1 MAPKIISIE
10 GNIGSGKSTLLNLL
24 RSYYSNN
31 TNVVFADE
39 PLDVWNTI
47 TDKDGVTMLEK
58 FYADQEKYSFQFQMM
73 AYISRISELKKLVKN
88 STDDTIIITERS
100 VYTDKNVFAKMLYDD
115 GLIEEVEY
123 KIYLKWFDEFVEDV
137 RVDNI
142 VYVMCNPATAD
153 NRVKKRSR
161 TGENNIPIDYLTKV
175 HNYHQEWLINSSE
188 CPITLLDGESDREKD
203 IESYIDMLHVI
214 DALVTKQNVSITSN
228 TSISDNHI

>member
-24 RSYYSNN
+24 RTYYSDNK
-31 TNVVFADE
+31 NVVFADE

-47 TDKDGVTMLEK
+47 TDKQGVTMLEK

-88 STDDTIIITERS
+88 STDNTIIITERS

-115 GLIEEVEY
+115 GMIEEVEY

-142 VYVMCNPATAD
+142 VYVMCDPTVAND
-153 NRVKKRSR
+153 RIKKRSR
-161 TGENNIPIDYLTKV
+161 TGESNIPVEYLTKV
-175 HNYHQEWLINSSE
+175 HNYHQDWLIHGSE
-188 CPITLLDGESDREKD
+188 CPLTLLNGDVDRTED
-203 IESYIDMLHVI
+203 NESYSDMIQVF
-214 DALVTKQNVSITSN
+214 DALIPGGNFADDSMCS
-228 TSISDNHI
+228 SLHI